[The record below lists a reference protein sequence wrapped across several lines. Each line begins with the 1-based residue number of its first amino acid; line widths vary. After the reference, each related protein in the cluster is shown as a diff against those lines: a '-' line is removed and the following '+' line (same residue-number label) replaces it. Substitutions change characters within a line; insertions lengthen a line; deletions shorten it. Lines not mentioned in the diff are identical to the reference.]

1 MNLPSIRRRLA
12 RALLLWALLSG
23 LLLASA
29 VWLAARHEVDELLDD
44 TLHASAE
51 LIGGLLQHESFAEL
65 ERRNAQLP
73 GAANA
78 ERFAW
83 QVLGA
88 EGQVLLRSSGAPED
102 ALRSSPSAGFSNVAN
117 WRLYGLALGREGRM
131 LYVAQTR
138 SERLE
143 VQAEITLSAILA
155 ALAVGLMGQ
164 LWVRFKLRHELA
176 PLQALSERLAAFEP
190 ADARASLGPAEREEL
205 RPVHAAIDELSC
217 RLADRVANERAFA
230 GHASHAL
237 RTPLAGID
245 AQLAVALLEA
255 PAELR
260 PRLQRAREAAQ
271 RLQHVVAAL
280 LGLFRSNT
288 ELQRRPIDVA
298 ELLARLPVQGLTVSV
313 QEPAVLNADP
323 DLLAAALLNL
333 LDNAR
338 RYGATAVTV
347 DVPAAGLLRLHDNG
361 PGLAAERVTELQA
374 ALDAHNFDANTGL
387 GLMLAERVASAHGGA
402 LRLVPAEQGFCI
414 ELALGGPA
422 AEPQRKPPS
431 RASLG

>member
-1 MNLPSIRRRLA
+1 MKLPSIRRRLA
-12 RALLLWALLSG
+12 RSLVVWFLLSG
-23 LLLASA
+23 FFVASA
-29 VWLAARHEVDELLDD
+29 VWLAARREADELLDD
-44 TLHASAE
+44 TLRASAE
-51 LIGGLLQHESFAEL
+51 LIGGLLLHEGQGMVES
-65 ERRNAQLP
+65 RSTKMP
-73 GAANA
+73 AASGA

-83 QVLGA
+83 QVLNADGL
-88 EGQVLLRSSGAPED
+88 VILRSNAAPAA
-102 ALRSSPSAGFSNVAN
+102 ALRTTPGAGFSDAPN
-117 WRLYGLALGREGRM
+117 WRLYGLALGQDGRM

-138 SERLE
+138 DERLE
-143 VQAEITLSAILA
+143 AQAEITLSAVLS

-164 LWVRFKLRHELA
+164 LWVRFKIRHELA
-176 PLQALSERLAAFEP
+176 PLQTLSERLAAFEP

-205 RPVHAAIDELSC
+205 QPVHAAIDELSS
-217 RLADRVANERAFA
+217 RLAERASNERAFA

-245 AQLAVALLEA
+245 AQLAVALVEA

-288 ELQRRPIDVA
+288 GPQRRPLDLA
-298 ELLARLPVQGLTVSV
+298 ELLARLPIQGLAVRV
-313 QEPAVLNADP
+313 NGPAKLSADP

-338 RYGATAVTV
+338 RYGATEVTV

-361 PGLAAERVTELQA
+361 PGLTAARLAELQT
-374 ALDAHNFDANTGL
+374 ALDARNYDSNTGL
-387 GLMLAERVASAHGGA
+387 GLMLAERVATAHGGA
-402 LRLVPAEQGFCI
+402 VRLVPAERGFCV
-414 ELALGGPA
+414 ELALGGEPA
-422 AEPQRKPPS
+422 LGELA
-431 RASLG
+431 RAGAGH

>member
-1 MNLPSIRRRLA
+1 MSLPSIRSRLA
-12 RALLLWALLSG
+12 RALVLWSLLSG

-29 VWLAARHEVDELLDD
+29 VWLAARHEVNELLDD
-44 TLHASAE
+44 TLQASAE
-51 LIGGLLQHESFAEL
+51 LIGGLLQHEGFAEL
-65 ERRNAQLP
+65 ERRSTKVP
-73 GAANA
+73 AAVHA

-88 EGQVLLRSSGAPED
+88 QGQVLLRSHGAPEA
-102 ALRSSPSAGFSNVAN
+102 ALRSSPGAGFSNAAN
-117 WRLYGLALGREGRM
+117 WRLYGVALGREGRM
-131 LYVAQTR
+131 LYVAQAR

-143 VQAEITLSAILA
+143 AQAEITLSAVMA

-164 LWVRFKLRHELA
+164 LWVRFKIRHELA
-176 PLQALSERLAAFEP
+176 PLQALSERLGAFEP
-190 ADARASLGPAEREEL
+190 TDARASLGPAEREEL
-205 RPVHAAIDELSC
+205 RPVHAAIDELSR
-217 RLADRVANERAFA
+217 RLAERVSNERAFA

-237 RTPLAGID
+237 RTPLAGMD

-288 ELQRRPIDVA
+288 GLQRRSLDVA
-298 ELLARLPVQGLTVSV
+298 ELLARLPIQGLTVSV
-313 QEPAVLNADP
+313 QGTPTLNADP

-347 DVPAAGLLRLHDNG
+347 ELAATGLLRLHDDG
-361 PGLAAERVTELQA
+361 PGLAPERLAELQA
-374 ALDAHNFDANTGL
+374 ALDARNFDANTGL

-402 LRLVPAEQGFCI
+402 VRLVPVERGFCV
-414 ELALGGPA
+414 ELALG
-422 AEPQRKPPS
+422 EP
-431 RASLG
+431 G

>member
-1 MNLPSIRRRLA
+1 MSLPSIRSRLA
-12 RALLLWALLSG
+12 RSLVLWSLLSG

-29 VWLAARHEVDELLDD
+29 VWLAARHEVNELLDD
-44 TLHASAE
+44 TLHASAD
-51 LIGGLLQHESFAEL
+51 LIGGLLQHEGFAEL
-65 ERRNAQLP
+65 ERRAAQVP
-73 GAANA
+73 AVANA

-88 EGQVLLRSSGAPED
+88 EGQVLLRSSGAPEA
-102 ALRSSPSAGFSNVAN
+102 ALRSSPSAGFSDVAN

-143 VQAEITLSAILA
+143 VQAEITLSAVLA

-164 LWVRFKLRHELA
+164 LWVRFKIRHELA

-190 ADARASLGPAEREEL
+190 TDARASLGPAEREEL
-205 RPVHAAIDELSC
+205 RPVHAAIDQLSQ
-217 RLADRVANERAFA
+217 RLAERVNNERAFA

-288 ELQRRPIDVA
+288 GLQRRSLDVA
-298 ELLARLPVQGLTVSV
+298 ELLARLPIQGLKVSV
-313 QEPAVLNADP
+313 QGTPTLNADP

-338 RYGATAVTV
+338 RYGATVVTV
-347 DVPAAGLLRLHDNG
+347 NVPAAGLLRLHDDG
-361 PGLAAERVTELQA
+361 PGLAPERLAELQE
-374 ALDAHNFDANTGL
+374 ALNAHNFDANTGL

-402 LRLVPAEQGFCI
+402 IRLVPVERGFCV
-414 ELALGGPA
+414 ELALG
-422 AEPQRKPPS
+422 EP
-431 RASLG
+431 G